1 MSEIFMKDET
11 ANPVLFVTALELKQH
26 YGNLRLPINTPNDIK
41 VIAEK
46 QAWFD
51 SIENQFRTKVAEAV
65 IPDDITD
72 EGEIQKIREQHMN
85 ETLYTS
91 AGIEKKDL
99 AILSEDE
106 FFHAVKQLNL
116 TNKELAFLTYWFVK

>member
-1 MSEIFMKDET
+1 MNIQSEIHDDQ
-11 ANPVLFVTALELKQH
+11 VLFVTVLELKQH

-51 SIENQFRTKVAEAV
+51 SIENQFRSRVAEV
-65 IPDDITD
+65 IVPENITD
-72 EGEIQKIREQHMN
+72 AEEVQRFKEQKMN
-85 ETLYTS
+85 EILYTS
-91 AGIEKKDL
+91 AEVQKKDL
-99 AILSEDE
+99 ALLSEDD